1 MSTHTTLTFAAVTAV
16 LAACSSSPTDPSAD
30 AARPFTAPSFAAN
43 HTVPGIPGDP
53 NCEGQSTAYL
63 AQASKNG
70 LIPEGFRGL
79 GGISRITGLTM
90 EEIKAAVDAFCNPP
104 VEPPV

>member
-1 MSTHTTLTFAAVTAV
+1 MATLPTLTFAAVAAL
-16 LAACSSSPTDPSAD
+16 LAACSSPTDPSAS
-30 AARPFTAPSFAAN
+30 AARPFTAPSFAAD
-43 HTVPGIPGDP
+43 HTMPGIPGDP

-79 GGISRITGLTM
+79 GGISRITELSM
-90 EEIKAAVDAFCNPP
+90 QEIKAAVEVFCTPR
-104 VEPPV
+104 VEPSI